1 MEKETN
7 QIIVIHRPVET
18 AMRNKT
24 WPLYDVRKAMAAR
37 VMMSARKE
45 KFIAVVAEIRLAW
58 RSQSRGEL
66 TYLEIKPCSPL
77 ASVGVSRSLFREQAA
92 EDVLP

>member
-1 MEKETN
+1 MRKTY

-24 WPLYDVRKAMAAR
+24 CPFHDVRKAIAAR

-45 KFIAVVAEIRLAW
+45 KFMAFEGVRVSLVAVEKR
-58 RSQSRGEL
+58 RKR
-66 TYLEIKPCSPL
+66 TLE
-77 ASVGVSRSLFREQAA
+77 
-92 EDVLP
+92 